1 MTATLKQ
8 YRRQA
13 EKLARR
19 LPDMPEIDTEL
30 VGRGLGLASLGIAA
44 AELAVPGQI
53 EKMLGI
59 RDGRNT
65 GILRVLGV
73 RELMSG
79 LDLLGHDDPGPGL
92 WSRVVGDALDL
103 ALLGAAA
110 TRSKNRS
117 GLATAALMVLGITAL
132 DVWCAK
138 RHESRRR

>member
-1 MTATLKQ
+1 VTIGELKQ

-59 RDGRNT
+59 RDGRPD
-65 GILRVLGV
+65 GARHHRARRVV
-73 RELMSG
+73 REAS
-79 LDLLGHDDPGPGL
+79 
-92 WSRVVGDALDL
+92 
-103 ALLGAAA
+103 
-110 TRSKNRS
+110 
-117 GLATAALMVLGITAL
+117 
-132 DVWCAK
+132 
-138 RHESRRR
+138 